1 MVRKASGSRAGG
13 PGLALILGVQAHRA
27 VFGPALFQ
35 QRHLGHARCQQPAPA
50 LAEPGLRVALAAEGL
65 LRQIPCRGRRPVHP
79 LVPPCPR
86 HVPATSFPAASR
98 APSASP
104 GSERPQAMPIISRL
118 ARPAAHRR
126 PPGRLAR
133 PPSRRLTG
141 LTRKTAQPL
150 GSPGWARETA
160 LPPTHPAGGSRHGP
174 AAGPPGPGPPA
185 AIADIAITGTVT
197 NGGMSAD
204 PGFNVERPEPG
215 SPTVLGFNPPAL
227 RPHAG
232 GGRVTDPPFSDQGGE
247 T

>member
-13 PGLALILGVQAHRA
+13 PGLALVLGVQAHRA

-35 QRHLGHARCQQPAPA
+35 QRHLVHARCQQPAPA

-79 LVPPCPR
+79 LEPPCPC

-98 APSASP
+98 APGASP
-104 GSERPQAMPIISRL
+104 GSARPQAMPIISRL
-118 ARPAAHRR
+118 ACPAAHRR
-126 PPGRLAR
+126 PP
-133 PPSRRLTG
+133 
-141 LTRKTAQPL
+141 
-150 GSPGWARETA
+150 A

-227 RPHAG
+227 RRTLEGAASPTPRSVIKVVKHDA
-232 GGRVTDPPFSDQGGE
+232 RCRRW
-247 T
+247 